1 MAVPSCYACVCVG
14 GGGICAINALD
25 IPVIYQ
31 ILQIFYSYCQS
42 TLLFRYSVIVIFTI
56 RDVKQHFEGQ
66 AAIAM
71 IIFII
76 YHVVKTKT
84 SKLFFFNYLFIH
96 LYNYIF
102 LCTLWFHTNMSLIK
116 HFGSIDIV
124 PVRGVVILNR
134 WRSHWTLA
142 LQRKQVVSR
151 LK

>member
-1 MAVPSCYACVCVG
+1 MSTKLGDRIIHGGTILLCVCVWV

-84 SKLFFFNYLFIH
+84 SKLFFFSTIYSFIIIIISFYVHYDSIPTCH
-96 LYNYIF
+96 LSN
-102 LCTLWFHTNMSLIK
+102 TL
-116 HFGSIDIV
+116 
-124 PVRGVVILNR
+124 
-134 WRSHWTLA
+134 
-142 LQRKQVVSR
+142 VVSI
-151 LK
+151 